1 MASTTLKIPKERKP
15 RTTKP
20 KIKIEGEKPAV
31 TKRKPKAVKET
42 EKIIEEVEIP
52 QEVLETPESK
62 PNKLKIFKDKIISFF
77 KGVF

>member
-15 RTTKP
+15 RITKP
-20 KIKIEGEKPAV
+20 KIKAEGEKPV
-31 TKRKPKAVKET
+31 TKRKSKSVKEP
-42 EKIIEEVEIP
+42 EKVIEKAEIP